1 MIRLLIIVLFL
12 LAGLVFAPEL
22 SSHKG
27 YLLISFDS
35 YTTYETTIINAT
47 FIAII
52 FYFLLLMVEWALRKL
67 LSMSSVTR
75 GWFGQRKTRKAQKNS
90 RLGMLALLEGDTKQ
104 AQKLLSKSAA
114 RSETPALTY
123 IAAARASHQNGDF
136 NQRDDYLQSA
146 NEHPGCR
153 LAVGLVW
160 AELQIDA
167 QQYQNALATLDD
179 LDESFPK
186 NKQVIQFYLVV
197 YPAMKEWS
205 KLINLL
211 NSQRKLINLN
221 EQKLADLELFAH
233 QQLFQELAAES
244 GQLLNDYWHKDLA
257 RWMRKELS
265 YQKAVLEAFI
275 NNNRGKLAQE
285 FLLDKLQRQFSLP
298 LLSYLQKIQ
307 VTDHYPIITFLEK
320 QLKKAVH
327 ADYIHQALAHLKLKE
342 NNKEAAIEHLIESLK
357 SLPNVSDYLLV
368 VSLLEEQDRNEESN
382 LYSRQGLVFA
392 ASNKQVIVR

>member
-382 LYSRQGLVFA
+382 LYSRQGLEFA

>member
-1 MIRLLIIVLFL
+1 MIRLLIIVLIL

-35 YTTYETTIINAT
+35 YTTYETTIINAA

-52 FYFLLLMVEWALRKL
+52 FYFLLLVVEWALRKL
-67 LSMSSVTR
+67 LSMSSLTR

-114 RSETPALTY
+114 RSESPALTY
-123 IAAARASHQNGDF
+123 IAAARASHKNGDF
-136 NQRDDYLQSA
+136 NQRDDYFQSA
-146 NEHPGCR
+146 NEHPGCK

-167 QQYQNALATLDD
+167 QQYQNALVTLNA
-179 LDESFPK
+179 LDENFPK
-186 NKQVIQFYLVV
+186 NKQVIQFYLTV
-197 YPAMKEWS
+197 YPAMKEWN
-205 KLINLL
+205 KLIQLL
-211 NSQRKLINLN
+211 GTHRKSIDLSD
-221 EQKLADLELFAH
+221 QKFADLELYAH
-233 QQLFQELAAES
+233 QQLFKELAAED
-244 GQLLNDYWHKDLA
+244 GQLLNDYWHKDVA

-275 NNNRGKLAQE
+275 HNNQGKLAQA

-298 LLSYLQKIQ
+298 LLSFLQRIE

-342 NNKEAAIEHLIESLK
+342 NNKEAAIEHLMESLK
-357 SLPNVSDYLLV
+357 SLPNISDYLLL
-368 VSLLEEQDRNEESN
+368 VSLLDEQDRTEESN
-382 LYSRQGLVFA
+382 LYSRQGLEFA
-392 ASNKQVIVR
+392 ANNKQIIAR

>member
-1 MIRLLIIVLFL
+1 MLRLLIIVLIL

-47 FIAII
+47 FIAVV
-52 FYFLLLMVEWALRKL
+52 FYFLLLMVEWGLRKL

-75 GWFGQRKTRKAQKNS
+75 GWFGERKTRKAQRNS

-114 RSETPALTY
+114 RSESPALTY

-136 NQRDDYLQSA
+136 SQRDDYLQSA

-179 LDESFPK
+179 LDERFPK

-205 KLINLL
+205 KLIHLL
-211 NSQRKLINLN
+211 NAQRKLINLN

-233 QQLFQELAAES
+233 QQLFQVLAAES

-298 LLSYLQKIQ
+298 LLSYLEKIQ

-382 LYSRQGLVFA
+382 LYSRQGLAFA
-392 ASNKQVIVR
+392 ASNKQVVVR